1 MKTVLVVS
9 FNFPPL
15 AKVSVVRA
23 LKFCKFL
30 PEFQWN
36 PWVLTVD
43 QRYYG
48 KAIASE
54 LQPEMHA
61 LHVNRLSYFR
71 VPAARTIMA
80 LLFPL
85 LVLLFVVRNRRRIDA
100 IYMVG
105 SPFHPFIITPLL
117 TKALRIP
124 VVLDFRDSWSMNFG
138 YDGQP
143 KHTVRILKR
152 IQHKFYFLIEKIA
165 LMYTSAATF
174 ATQILKTEYIEAHPI
189 YSSKYHTIYNGYD
202 EDDFKGVQ
210 PLSLTSGKT
219 IIVAGQFSIYL
230 GNQLEEIFKA
240 VRDIPDLKL
249 IYVGSEHET
258 IRNTAQK
265 LDMLEQMII
274 HSFKPYSYILRLLAG
289 CDYGLLSNGLINGL
303 GTKIFDYLALKK
315 PCLCLVPK
323 GSIITQLF
331 EDMVGV
337 LISEPP
343 HSRKKI
349 VHKLT
354 KLMQKT
360 SINTDE
366 QLVKFTRRNSTK
378 ELSHIL
384 DTITPTQ

>member
-1 MKTVLVVS
+1 MKTVLVAS

-15 AKVSVVRA
+15 AKVSVVRT

-48 KAIASE
+48 KTIISE
-54 LQPEMHA
+54 LQPEMNA
-61 LHVNRLSYFR
+61 LHVSRLPYFR

-85 LVLLFVVRNRRRIDA
+85 FVLLFVARNRRRIDA
-100 IYMVG
+100 VYMVG

-143 KHTVRILKR
+143 KRTTTILKR

-165 LMYTSAATF
+165 LRYTSAATF
-174 ATQILKTEYIEAHPI
+174 ATQILKTEYIEAHPT

-219 IIVAGQFSIYL
+219 IVVAGQFSIYL

-265 LDMLEQMII
+265 LYMLEQVII
-274 HSFKPYSYILRLLAG
+274 YPFKPYSYILRLLAG
-289 CDYGLLSNGLINGL
+289 CDYGLLSTGLINGL

-331 EDMVGV
+331 GDIIGV

-343 HSRKKI
+343 HSREKI

-354 KLMQKT
+354 KLMQKS
-360 SINTDE
+360 SINADE
-366 QLVKFTRRNSTK
+366 QLVNFTRRNSTK
-378 ELSHIL
+378 KLSQIL
-384 DTITPTQ
+384 NTMIPTQ

>member
-43 QRYYG
+43 RRYYG
-48 KAIASE
+48 KTIASE
-54 LQPEMHA
+54 FQSEMHV
-61 LHVNRLSYFR
+61 LNVSRLPYFK

-85 LVLLFVVRNRRRIDA
+85 FVLLFVARNRRRIDA
-100 IYMVG
+100 VYMIG

-117 TKALRIP
+117 TKILNIS

-138 YDGQP
+138 YDGRS
-143 KHTVRILKR
+143 KHSVRILKR

-165 LMYTSAATF
+165 LRYTSAATF
-174 ATQILKTEYIEAHPI
+174 ATQILKKEYIEAHPK
-189 YSSKYHTIYNGYD
+189 YFSKYHTIYNGYD

-210 PLSLTSGKT
+210 PLSLASGKT

-240 VRDIPDLKL
+240 IRDISDLTL
-249 IYVGSEHET
+249 IYIGSEHKA
-258 IRNTAQK
+258 IRNIAQK
-265 LDMLEQMII
+265 LSMKKQVII
-274 HSFKPYSYILRLLAG
+274 HPFQPYSFTLRLLAG
-289 CDYGLLSNGLINGL
+289 CDYGLLSNGLMNGL
-303 GTKIFDYLALKK
+303 GTKIFDYIALKK

-331 EDMVGV
+331 GDIEGV
-337 LISEPP
+337 LISEAP
-343 HSRKKI
+343 HQEKKI
-349 VHKLT
+349 VHKLN
-354 KLMQKT
+354 KLMQQAT
-360 SINTDE
+360 INADKE
-366 QLVKFTRRNSTK
+366 LVKFTRRKNTK
-378 ELSHIL
+378 KLSHIL
-384 DTITPTQ
+384 NNITLTK

>member
-1 MKTVLVVS
+1 MKTVLIVS

-61 LHVNRLSYFR
+61 LYVSRLPYFR

-85 LVLLFVVRNRRRIDA
+85 LVLLFVARNRHRIDA

-105 SPFHPFIITPLL
+105 SPFHPFIITLLL

-138 YDGQP
+138 YDGQS
-143 KHTVRILKR
+143 KHAVRILKR
-152 IQHKFYFLIEKIA
+152 IQHKFYFIIEKIA

-174 ATQILKTEYIEAHPI
+174 ATQILKTEYIEAHPT

-219 IIVAGQFSIYL
+219 IVVAGQFSIYL
-230 GNQLEEIFKA
+230 GSQLEEIIKA

-265 LDMLEQMII
+265 LDMLEQVII
-274 HSFKPYSYILRLLAG
+274 HPFKPYSYILRLLAG
-289 CDYGLLSNGLINGL
+289 CDYGLLSNGVINGL

-323 GSIITQLF
+323 GSIITQF
-331 EDMVGV
+331 FGNVEGV
-337 LISEPP
+337 FISEKP
-343 HSRKKI
+343 HSKKKI
-349 VHKLT
+349 VNQLI
-354 KLMQKT
+354 KLMQKS
-360 SINTDE
+360 SINADE

-384 DTITPTQ
+384 DTITPAQ